1 MIRESDL
8 DEAVSQN
15 IVSAEQAAKLRALVQ
30 ERVRRPHGSNE
41 RFVVVNNL
49 AELFVSIGQVL
60 FFIALFIA
68 VGSMGPSAA
77 LALPIAGIVAG
88 WAMAEFFARY
98 RNMRWPAVV
107 ASIAAAVCAGWL
119 AMALSGGWSARWYDL
134 SLFRLPALVAAG
146 SLGLAI
152 WRYRLPF
159 LALPFAYLLAVLAS
173 AALPWPRELS
183 TIAAGAAALIVAV
196 WLDLR
201 DRERITRNSAF
212 AFWLYVAGA
221 PLFLH
226 PIYSSLTAPGQTT
239 SAVVSVLIV
248 AAVSCVLGL
257 LLDRRSPIVASLLY
271 LGVIIAWSARA
282 LTISPQIQTAL
293 TLFILGVGVMLLG
306 VWWKQA
312 RAAALG
318 ILPSAL
324 VRRLPLTETR

>member
-8 DEAVSQN
+8 DAAVSQN
-15 IVSAEQAAKLRALVQ
+15 IINAEQAAKLRALAQ
-30 ERVRRPHGSNE
+30 ERIRRPHGANE

-68 VGSMGPSAA
+68 VGSLGPSAA
-77 LALPIAGIVAG
+77 IALPIAGIIAG

-98 RNMRWPAVV
+98 RNMRWPAIV
-107 ASIAAAVCAGWL
+107 ASMAAAICAGWL
-119 AMALSGGWSARWYDL
+119 TLILSDGWSAQRFNE
-134 SLFRLPALVAAG
+134 SLLTLPALVATA

-159 LALPFAYLLAVLAS
+159 LALPFAYLLAAYGS
-173 AALPWPRELS
+173 AGLPWPRELS
-183 TIAAGAAALIVAV
+183 FVAVGAAALILAIA
-196 WLDLR
+196 LDLR
-201 DRERITRNSAF
+201 DRERMTRNSAF

-239 SAVVSVLIV
+239 MAIVSVLLV
-248 AAVSCVLGL
+248 AGISCILGL
-257 LLDRRSPIVASLLY
+257 LLDRRSPIVASLIY
-271 LGVIIAWSARA
+271 LGVIIAWSAQA
-282 LTISPQIQTAL
+282 LALSPQIQTAL

-312 RAAALG
+312 RAAVLG
-318 ILPSAL
+318 VLPSTL
-324 VRRLPLTETR
+324 SRRLPLTEAR

>member
-15 IVSAEQAAKLRALVQ
+15 IINAEQAAKLRAIA
-30 ERVRRPHGSNE
+30 EARIRRPHGANE

-77 LALPIAGIVAG
+77 IALPITGIVAG

-98 RNMRWPAVV
+98 RNMRWPAIV
-107 ASIAAAVCAGWL
+107 ASIAAGICAGWL
-119 AMALSGGWSARWYDL
+119 ALMLSGGLTTNREE
-134 SLFRLPALVAAG
+134 SLLALPSLVAAA

-159 LALPFAYLLAVLAS
+159 LALPFASLLAGFAS
-173 AALPWPRELS
+173 VTLPWPRELS
-183 TIAAGAAALIVAV
+183 LVIAGALALMVAV

-201 DRERITRNSAF
+201 DRERMTRNSAF

-239 SAVVSVLIV
+239 MAIISVLLV
-248 AAVSCVLGL
+248 AGISCILGL
-257 LLDRRSPIVASLLY
+257 LLDRRSPIVASLIY
-271 LGVIIAWSARA
+271 LGVVITWSARA
-282 LTISPQIQTAL
+282 LALSPQIQTAL

-312 RAAALG
+312 RTAVLDV
-318 ILPSAL
+318 LPASL
-324 VRRLPLTETR
+324 SRRLPLTEAR